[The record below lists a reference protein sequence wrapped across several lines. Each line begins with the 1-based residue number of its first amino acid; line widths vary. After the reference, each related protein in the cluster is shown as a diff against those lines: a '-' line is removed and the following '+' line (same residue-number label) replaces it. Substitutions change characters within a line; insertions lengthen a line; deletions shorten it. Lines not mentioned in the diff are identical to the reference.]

1 MPGKVINSL
10 CNQACCFRCYLYGHL
25 YADLCFKG
33 QVTLY
38 LVLYSVVSTAHI
50 SQQKIPK
57 VPLKIFSSPIIS
69 CVCFL
74 KPTHQ
79 VSSHYKSFIKLLL
92 ICVQS
97 SGKTDRYYW
106 HFPFSLF
113 LVVLSS
119 SFVN

>member
-57 VPLKIFSSPIIS
+57 VPLKIFFFP
-69 CVCFL
+69 
-74 KPTHQ
+74 
-79 VSSHYKSFIKLLL
+79 HYFQCLLSKANTPSKQSLQELQQALVDLCSKL
-92 ICVQS
+92 
-97 SGKTDRYYW
+97 W
-106 HFPFSLF
+106 
-113 LVVLSS
+113 
-119 SFVN
+119 